1 MNESY
6 HENAT
11 VTFITKKWLKK
22 KEKKYFTE
30 DDGGKS
36 FEFFLFQKSI
46 YNDYNILLVSW
57 WGTDSYF
64 NN

>member
-11 VTFITKKWLKK
+11 VIFITKKWLKK

-36 FEFFLFQKSI
+36 FEFFLFQNK
-46 YNDYNILLVSW
+46 Y
-57 WGTDSYF
+57 T
-64 NN
+64 